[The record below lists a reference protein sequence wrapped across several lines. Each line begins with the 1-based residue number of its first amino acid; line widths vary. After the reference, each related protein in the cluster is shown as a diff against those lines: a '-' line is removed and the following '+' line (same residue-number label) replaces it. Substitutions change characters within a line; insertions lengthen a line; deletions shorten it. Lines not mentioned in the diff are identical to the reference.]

1 MANSDMKVPIVKSS
15 LVGGYNESRR
25 DSETAK
31 ARAEA
36 GLFEVKKSVEELALL
51 IERSNRGPEFKK
63 IDMEVLKIEEKYAE
77 VMRVLEAVK
86 EEVSEVKLDVSSVLG
101 ERIAAE
107 KEVEELRFKTERNM
121 ILLESLKKE
130 IEVANEEH
138 LMAALRKIEALR
150 GYKEIERQRERRAIE
165 VLDLLV
171 ERNKRIKKMLEEAE
185 RSKDIENE
193 LFETNSDVEML
204 EIQLKLFKKME
215 RRVQG
220 RDSSMSRSNR
230 SFGRGKYSL
239 SVLKEVT
246 EATEGKKEELA
257 SVNVEIFRIMTVMDA
272 LRNEIIR
279 AKDETARLE
288 NILRKDDVQIQK
300 LNSNMLIK
308 RSKLEA
314 VSIAEERISSLA
326 DNLVG
331 SLEKLRKSRKAA
343 KKEEL
348 LLKEEKTL
356 DELDKVK
363 HTEALVLE
371 KLETIV
377 EDTMESREMESEHCS
392 TITISR
398 FEYEYLSKHASQ
410 AEETAVKKV
419 AAAEAWVEALKAS
432 TKSVLMKSD
441 TLMRESEMVRVE
453 EEKELFRMERSLST
467 KRLVEGEIQKFKQNS
482 ETEGYISPKPVGK
495 FTPVQRG
502 KPRRYSSVG
511 TPTFFNEGTSSLET
525 ALNVFWNNQREQLG
539 NFAGQTYLPL
549 SRVRKIL
556 KSNPE
561 VKKISCDVPALFS
574 KACEYFIL
582 EVTLRAWMNTQ
593 SCTRQT
599 IRRCDIFQA
608 VKNSGTYDF
617 LIDRVP
623 FGPHCVVHQGV
634 PTPAEMILP
643 DMNIPI
649 DMNETE
655 QENLTEECS
664 INNRGFDLNSDLQ

>member
-1 MANSDMKVPIVKSS
+1 MADSDMRVPIVKSS
-15 LVGGYNESRR
+15 LVVEAMHMSRKKLGVYDESRG

-36 GLFEVKKSVEELALL
+36 GLFEVKKSGLL
-51 IERSNRGPEFKK
+51 IEMLNRGPEFKEK
-63 IDMEVLKIEEKYAE
+63 DMEVSKIEEKYAE

-86 EEVSEVKLDVSSVLG
+86 EEVSRVKLDVSSVLG

-107 KEVEELRFKTERNM
+107 KEVEELRFKTEGNLR
-121 ILLESLKKE
+121 LLESLKKE

-138 LMAALRKIEALR
+138 LMAALGKIEALK
-150 GYKEIERQRERRAIE
+150 GYKEIERQREGKAVE

-171 ERNKRIKKMLEEAE
+171 ERNKRIKKMLDEAE

-204 EIQLKLFKKME
+204 EIQLKLFKKIE

-246 EATEGKKEELA
+246 EATEAKKEELV
-257 SVNVEIFRIMTVMDA
+257 SVNVEIFRIMTVMDG
-272 LRNEIIR
+272 LRDEIIR

-288 NILRKDDVQIQK
+288 KILRKNDVKIQK
-300 LNSNMLIK
+300 INSKMLIE

-331 SLEKLRKSRKAA
+331 SLEKLKRSSKAA
-343 KKEEL
+343 EKEEFF
-348 LLKEEKTL
+348 LKEEKMVTKAETQKTKIEIDKKERELISKL
-356 DELDKVK
+356 DELEKVK

-371 KLETIV
+371 KLETLV
-377 EDTMESREMESEHCS
+377 EDTIESREMESEHCS

-419 AAAEAWVEALKAS
+419 AAAEAWVEALKVS
-432 TKSVLMKSD
+432 TKSVLLKSD
-441 TLMRESEMVRVE
+441 TLMRESEMMRAE
-453 EEKELFRMERSLST
+453 EEKELFRIERSLST
-467 KRLVEGEIQKFKQNS
+467 KRLMEGEIQKFKENS

-502 KPRRYSSVG
+502 KPRRYSSAG
-511 TPTFFNEGTSSLET
+511 TPTFFVIKKKKKVPRL
-525 ALNVFWNNQREQLG
+525 AKF
-539 NFAGQTYLPL
+539 F
-549 SRVRKIL
+549 SR
-556 KSNPE
+556 KS
-561 VKKISCDVPALFS
+561 
-574 KACEYFIL
+574 
-582 EVTLRAWMNTQ
+582 
-593 SCTRQT
+593 
-599 IRRCDIFQA
+599 
-608 VKNSGTYDF
+608 
-617 LIDRVP
+617 
-623 FGPHCVVHQGV
+623 
-634 PTPAEMILP
+634 
-643 DMNIPI
+643 
-649 DMNETE
+649 
-655 QENLTEECS
+655 
-664 INNRGFDLNSDLQ
+664 

>member
-1 MANSDMKVPIVKSS
+1 MANSDMQVPIVKSS
-15 LVGGYNESRR
+15 LVGEAMHMSRKKLGVYDESRG

-36 GLFEVKKSVEELALL
+36 GLSEVKKSVEELALL
-51 IERSNRGPEFKK
+51 IEMSNRGPEFKK
-63 IDMEVLKIEEKYAE
+63 KDMEVSKIEEKYAE

-86 EEVSEVKLDVSSVLG
+86 EEVSRVKLDVSSVLG
-101 ERIAAE
+101 EKIAAE
-107 KEVEELRFKTERNM
+107 KEVEELRFKTEGNLR
-121 ILLESLKKE
+121 LLESLKKE

-138 LMAALRKIEALR
+138 LMAALGKIEALK
-150 GYKEIERQRERRAIE
+150 GYKEIERQREGKAVE

-171 ERNKRIKKMLEEAE
+171 ERNKRIKKMLDEAE

-193 LFETNSDVEML
+193 LFETNADVEML
-204 EIQLKLFKKME
+204 EIQLKMFKKME

-220 RDSSMSRSNR
+220 RDSSMSRLNR

-246 EATEGKKEELA
+246 EVKKEELA

-279 AKDETARLE
+279 AKDETARLKK
-288 NILRKDDVQIQK
+288 ILRKDDVKMQK
-300 LNSNMLIK
+300 LNSNMLMAK
-308 RSKLEA
+308 SKLEA

-331 SLEKLRKSRKAA
+331 SLEKLKKSRKAA
-343 KKEEL
+343 KKEEF
-348 LLKEEKTL
+348 LLKEEKTVTKAETQKSKIEIDKKERELISKL
-356 DELDKVK
+356 DELEKVK
-363 HTEALVLE
+363 HTEALVLQ
-371 KLETIV
+371 KLETLV

-392 TITISR
+392 TITIST

-441 TLMRESEMVRVE
+441 TLMRESEMMRVE

-482 ETEGYISPKPVGK
+482 ETKGYISPKPDGK

-502 KPRRYSSVG
+502 KPRRYSSAG
-511 TPTFFNEGTSSLET
+511 TPTFF
-525 ALNVFWNNQREQLG
+525 VI
-539 NFAGQTYLPL
+539 
-549 SRVRKIL
+549 K
-556 KSNPE
+556 KK
-561 VKKISCDVPALFS
+561 KKIPRLAKFFS
-574 KACEYFIL
+574 RK
-582 EVTLRAWMNTQ
+582 
-593 SCTRQT
+593 S
-599 IRRCDIFQA
+599 
-608 VKNSGTYDF
+608 
-617 LIDRVP
+617 
-623 FGPHCVVHQGV
+623 
-634 PTPAEMILP
+634 
-643 DMNIPI
+643 
-649 DMNETE
+649 
-655 QENLTEECS
+655 
-664 INNRGFDLNSDLQ
+664 